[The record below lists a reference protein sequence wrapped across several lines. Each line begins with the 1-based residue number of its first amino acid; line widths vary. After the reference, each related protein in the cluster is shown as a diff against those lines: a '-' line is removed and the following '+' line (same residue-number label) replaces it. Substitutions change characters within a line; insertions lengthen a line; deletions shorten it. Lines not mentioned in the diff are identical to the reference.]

1 MRVGTM
7 RSLVGAVG
15 LYLLLAVPAP
25 LVAQASGTISGR
37 VVRADDG
44 SPLGGVTV
52 TVRGTALATVT
63 TPKGDY
69 TLRVPAGEHTL
80 VFRWLGYAPRE
91 ATVTVPPDGAV
102 TSDARMEAL
111 PVALS
116 DIVVEGASRT
126 PERIVQAPSAIAQ
139 LDPRVL
145 RTTSITGQAPLMLR
159 DVPGVD
165 LAASGVYDFNVN
177 ARGFNS
183 SLNRRVLVLQD
194 GRDLSIAFLGSQEWS
209 ALSLPTEDFSR
220 VEFVSGPGSALYGA
234 NAYNGVLDLTTP
246 TAREAVGTRATV
258 GGGSLE
264 SIRADLRQGGVVG
277 SGRFGYRFNLGF
289 SSSDTWS
296 RSRTNIGDLANEYA
310 EVTDSAVNAPSP
322 GFEVLPLKGQ
332 TKSGTPG
339 PSTGERDPIQNI
351 YGSGR
356 LDYYLE
362 NGNIF
367 TAEGG
372 AARTENEV
380 FVTGIGRVQVT
391 GALRPWARVA
401 LASTGYNFMAHWN
414 GRRTLDP
421 QLALASG
428 VALEEHSD
436 ILHVEGQ
443 GNNSF
448 AEGKGR
454 IVYGASLRN
463 IRLDTD
469 STLMRQQDDHRSDYY
484 YAGFA
489 QFSWGVSP
497 VVRLVLAGRFDV
509 GSLIDPQFSPKAA
522 LVLSPNERHSFRVTV
537 NQAFQTPNYSEFY
550 LRVAAGR
557 PADFTALE
565 TGLRNDPN
573 LGPALAGVPVGE
585 LFTTTAAV
593 PVFARGNANLDV
605 EKTTGF
611 EIGYRGD
618 VTRRVSIELDGF
630 VNLLSNFVTDLLP
643 GVNQQQFPSWTA
655 PSAVPAAARGPLQT
669 AVQNVLL
676 ANPATRTAG
685 LGLTRLENGQTAIVV
700 SYTNAGEAQ
709 MWGAN
714 LGVTVQITNEF
725 QADGYVSWFDF
736 DVDEDVVAVGDQLLP
751 NTPEWRTRL
760 AVGYAGR
767 QGFDARLG
775 FRSSSG
781 FPWAAGV
788 FAGYIE
794 PTIQFDASAGYRVNN
809 NFRVFATGTNIFDNK
824 WFSLYGGSV
833 NGVRV
838 LGGVTATF

>member
-7 RSLVGAVG
+7 GSLVVAVG
-15 LYLLLAVPAP
+15 LGLLFAVPAP
-25 LVAQASGTISGR
+25 LVAQGSGTISGR

-63 TPKGDY
+63 TPKGNY
-69 TLRVPAGEHTL
+69 SLRVPAGEHTL
-80 VFRWLGYAPRE
+80 VFRWLGYAPTE
-91 ATVTVPPDGAV
+91 AAVTVPADGSV
-102 TSDARMEAL
+102 TSDARLEAL

-126 PERIVQAPSAIAQ
+126 PERVVQAPSAIAQ

-165 LAASGVYDFNVN
+165 IAGSGVYDFNVN

-209 ALSLPTEDFSR
+209 ALSIPTEDFSK

-246 TAREAVGTRATV
+246 TAREAIGTRATV

-264 SIRADLRQGGVVG
+264 TIRADLRQGGVAG
-277 SGRFGYRFNLGF
+277 GGRFGYRLNVGF
-289 SSSDTWS
+289 ASSDTWS
-296 RSRTNIGDLANEYA
+296 RSRTNIGDLASEYA
-310 EVTDSAVNAPSP
+310 EVTDTAVNTPSP
-322 GFEVLPLKGQ
+322 GFEILPLAGQ

-339 PSTGERDPIQNI
+339 PATGDRDPIRNI

-356 LDYYLE
+356 FDYYME
-362 NGNIF
+362 NGNIL

-372 AARTENEV
+372 AAHTENEV

-421 QLALASG
+421 QLSLASG

-443 GNNSF
+443 GNSTF
-448 AEGKGR
+448 AQGRGR

-463 IRLDTD
+463 FRLDTE
-469 STLMRQQDDHRSDYY
+469 STLMRAQDDNRSDYY
-484 YAGFA
+484 SAGFA
-489 QFSWGVSP
+489 QFSWDVSP
-497 VVRLVLAGRFDV
+497 VTRLVLAGRFDV

-522 LVLSPNERHSFRVTV
+522 LVISPNERHSFRVTV

-550 LRVAAGR
+550 LRVAAGA
-557 PADFTALE
+557 PANLARLDTL
-565 TGLRNDPN
+565 LHNHPQ
-573 LGPALAGVPVGE
+573 LGPALAGVPLDS
-585 LFTTTAAV
+585 LFNGSPAV
-593 PVFARGNANLDV
+593 PVQARGNANLDV

-630 VNLLSNFVTDLLP
+630 YNLLSNFVTDLLP
-643 GVNQQQFPSWTA
+643 GVNKRQFPSWTA
-655 PSAVPAAARGPLQT
+655 PSAVPATARTALED
-669 AVQNVLL
+669 AVQSALL
-676 ANPATRTAG
+676 ASNRTAA
-685 LGLTRLENGQTAIVV
+685 LGLTRLEDGRTAIVV
-700 SYTNAGEAQ
+700 SYASAGQAQ

-714 LGVTVQITNEF
+714 LGATVQITDEF
-725 QADGYVSWFDF
+725 QADGFVSWFDF
-736 DVDEDVVAVGDQLLP
+736 DVDEDELQSGDKLLP

-760 AVGYAGR
+760 AVGYTGR

-775 FRSSSG
+775 FRTSTG

-788 FAGYIE
+788 LFGYIE

>member
-1 MRVGTM
+1 
-7 RSLVGAVG
+7 
-15 LYLLLAVPAP
+15 
-25 LVAQASGTISGR
+25 
-37 VVRADDG
+37 
-44 SPLGGVTV
+44 
-52 TVRGTALATVT
+52 
-63 TPKGDY
+63 
-69 TLRVPAGEHTL
+69 
-80 VFRWLGYAPRE
+80 
-91 ATVTVPPDGAV
+91 
-102 TSDARMEAL
+102 
-111 PVALS
+111 
-116 DIVVEGASRT
+116 
-126 PERIVQAPSAIAQ
+126 
-139 LDPRVL
+139 
-145 RTTSITGQAPLMLR
+145 
-159 DVPGVD
+159 
-165 LAASGVYDFNVN
+165 VYDFNVN

-209 ALSLPTEDFSR
+209 ALSIPTEDFSK

-246 TAREAVGTRATV
+246 TAREAIGTRATV

-264 SIRADLRQGGVVG
+264 TIRADLRQGGVAG
-277 SGRFGYRFNLGF
+277 GGRFGYRLNVGF
-289 SSSDTWS
+289 ASSDTWS
-296 RSRTNIGDLANEYA
+296 RSRTNIGDLASEYA
-310 EVTDSAVNAPSP
+310 EVTDSAVNTPSP
-322 GFEVLPLKGQ
+322 GFELLPLAGQ

-339 PSTGERDPIQNI
+339 PATGDRDPIRNI

-356 LDYYLE
+356 FDYYME
-362 NGNIF
+362 NGNIL

-372 AARTENEV
+372 AAHTENEV

-414 GRRTLDP
+414 ARRTLDP
-421 QLALASG
+421 QFSLASG
-428 VALEEHSD
+428 AGLEEHSD
-436 ILHVEGQ
+436 IFHVEGQ
-443 GNNSF
+443 GNHGF
-448 AEGKGR
+448 AEGRGR
-454 IVYGASLRN
+454 VVYGGSLRN
-463 IRLDTD
+463 IRINTD
-469 STLMRQQDDHRSDYY
+469 STLMRGQDDDRSDYY

-489 QFSWGVSP
+489 QFSWDVSP
-497 VVRLVLAGRFDV
+497 VTRLVLAGRFDV

-522 LVLSPNERHSFRVTV
+522 LVISPNERHSVRVTV

-557 PADFTALE
+557 PVDFTALE
-565 TGLRNDPN
+565 SALRLSA

-618 VTRRVSIELDGF
+618 VTRRVAIELDGF
-630 VNLLSNFVTDLLP
+630 YNLLSNFVTDLLP
-643 GVNQQQFPSWTA
+643 GVNKQQFPSWTA
-655 PSAVPAAARGPLQT
+655 PTAVPSAARGPL
-669 AVQNVLL
+669 VRVVDSVLR
-676 ANPATRTAG
+676 ANPATRTAA
-685 LGLTRLENGQTAIVV
+685 LGLTRLEDGRTAIVV
-700 SYTNAGEAQ
+700 SYASAGQAQ

-714 LGVTVQITNEF
+714 LGATFQITDEF
-725 QADGYVSWFDF
+725 QADGFVSWFDF
-736 DVDEDVVAVGDQLLP
+736 DVDEDELQTGDKLLP

-760 AVGYAGR
+760 AIGYTGR

-775 FRSSSG
+775 FRTSSG

-788 FAGYIE
+788 LFGYIE
-794 PTIQFDASAGYRVNN
+794 PNVQFDASAGYRVNN